1 MVEGYPNLWTDNGN
15 VVDVPEEQWM
25 EIPLLNNWPDLYNP
39 RQVRVYPLGTK
50 DRQEVDKLFD
60 KLHEQNYMEWTTTS
74 TPFTYPCFVVWRT
87 VDGQQKARIVV
98 DIRALIKIT
107 MPDTYPFPSQSD
119 ILNAITGSRY
129 ITTVD
134 CSAFFYQ
141 WRVKPEHRHR
151 LTVSSHRGQET
162 FKVAVM
168 GFRNSPA
175 YVQRMIDN
183 ILRDHRAYSRA
194 YVDDISIY

>member
-1 MVEGYPNLWTDNGN
+1 
-15 VVDVPEEQWM
+15 
-25 EIPLLNNWPDLYNP
+25 
-39 RQVRVYPLGTK
+39 
-50 DRQEVDKLFD
+50 
-60 KLHEQNYMEWTTTS
+60 MEWTASS

-87 VDGQQKARIVV
+87 VSGQQKARVVV
-98 DIRALIKIT
+98 DIRSLNKIT
-107 MPDTYPFPSQSD
+107 SPDTYPVPLQAD
-119 ILNAITGSRY
+119 ILNAIAESKY

-141 WRVKPEHRHR
+141 WRVKKEHRHR

-183 ILRDHRAYSRA
+183 ILRGHRAYNRA
-194 YVDDISIY
+194 YVDDITVFSQTRREHLQHLGEVFTTLNQRNIKLAPNKSSIGYPSIRLLGQKVDALGLSTAEEKLAAIS